1 MAKWDAV
8 VFTAPDEQ
16 TRQQI
21 EKYYIVW
28 KNLGLLLA
36 DEWLAIEDACPD
48 VGSAGSS
55 LNALLVATERL
66 CALKGLSV
74 LNEQVLFSSRILIVL
89 VGDVSGIHDN
99 VTGMDERIETRFG
112 YVPRSRVV
120 QCLANVDRIAERT
133 KAGVWITGTNA
144 SYDLND
150 PKYSYSCDSSNSS
163 NLVAFSFTNKSSD
176 KLIPHGIYET
186 DQNAKQI
193 RSFSFGVPSV
203 DSNVLLALIY
213 FPPPIAR
220 LFLSLYSVYPLMRST
235 YHGLDSGTVGL
246 KLSLFFDILPAS
258 LISEEEFYTST
269 LGGSRIDCNDDL
281 RRLARKE
288 IRNRMDG
295 IRLMNEQ
302 LDIGH
307 YAYFEPNS
315 SKSSNDVDKLK
326 QLYENYAQ
334 NIVEKIEKKT
344 EKVDKVLRTI
354 VELESLYGS
363 DKRKKTKE
371 GYEAMVSECKNNW
384 MNSNEKLCR
393 AGRHFEAASQIMTST
408 RIRDLCEQ
416 YKPVKTNKL
425 AVESLLKKVEVQAAA
440 RIDLYGGWLDTP
452 PITFQFNPSAVVN
465 VAVQVDGRKPIKCCL
480 EKIDNEGIS
489 FTTEGHKIQYESINE
504 IIESSNK
511 PEKPGLGTSSILA
524 STIIACLWTAANY
537 EFTNEMIVHTVLLV
551 EQILSTAGGWQDQVG
566 CIYAGFKIGSMTSN
580 GVIAKQIN
588 TSPEFLEN
596 FNQRMVLIYTG
607 KTRLAKNLLQQV
619 LRNFYSGGD
628 SCNILQSMSSRVED
642 FAKFIEDG
650 ILPTSDI
657 GHYYEAKKTLAEGCE
672 PENVRNLI
680 RDMQTLDLFESVCLA
695 GAGGG
700 GYLYCYLKPGDSIEQ
715 LKSLLQKNHSEM
727 SLHAIN
733 VDLKPF
739 EITCTNQ

>member
-21 EKYYIVW
+21 EKCEFLVEFKQKPRVSDYIVW

-89 VGDVSGIHDN
+89 VGDVSAIHDN

-133 KAGVWITGTNA
+133 RAGVWITGTNA

-176 KLIPHGIYET
+176 ELIPHGIYET

-193 RSFSFGVPSV
+193 RSLSFCVPSV

-213 FPPPIAR
+213 FPPLIAR

-258 LISEEEFYTST
+258 LISEAEFYTST

-302 LDIGH
+302 LDIDH

-315 SKSSNDVDKLK
+315 KSSDDVDKLK
-326 QLYENYAQ
+326 QLYENYAP

-354 VELESLYGS
+354 VELESLNGPALNINF
-363 DKRKKTKE
+363 KRGMDLISQATPILE
-371 GYEAMVSECKNNW
+371 ISGEETVSEENQ
-384 MNSNEKLCR
+384 R
-393 AGRHFEAASQIMTST
+393 R
-408 RIRDLCEQ
+408 

-425 AVESLLKKVEVQAAA
+425 AVESILKKVEVQAAA

-465 VAVQVDGRKPIKCCL
+465 VAVQVDGRVRKLKLNYRKCKTNIQKPIKCCL

-489 FTTEGHKIQYESINE
+489 FTTEGHEIQYESINE

-511 PEKPGLGTSSILA
+511 PEKPGSLLCACIIASGLIDAMSDQSKCLSELINEIFHSRGIRITTQSLLPHGSGLGTSSILA

-566 CIYAGFKIGSMTSN
+566 CIYAGFKIGSMTPN

-588 TSPEFLEN
+588 TSPEFLES

-650 ILPTSDI
+650 NNFLKMSNVIHLNQEYYQHPILVI
-657 GHYYEAKKTLAEGCE
+657 
-672 PENVRNLI
+672 
-680 RDMQTLDLFESVCLA
+680 
-695 GAGGG
+695 
-700 GYLYCYLKPGDSIEQ
+700 
-715 LKSLLQKNHSEM
+715 
-727 SLHAIN
+727 
-733 VDLKPF
+733 
-739 EITCTNQ
+739 ITKRRRP